1 MMNTHKNR
9 SSSSRV
15 EEALPY
21 AGGFFNYKG
30 FTLIEVILVIV
41 VLAIAIPSLISAV
54 SFMTARQ
61 VNTIGTTIAVD
72 LAQERMEEIMGD
84 RMNPVR
90 GFVWIVNGNY
100 GPEGVGPTAVAG
112 FPNYNRSL
120 NIICVTAA
128 DLNNTGVGCDY
139 KRIQVT
145 VSAVG
150 VGTSVPDA
158 VLYSVVTNH

>member
-1 MMNTHKNR
+1 MKT
-9 SSSSRV
+9 
-15 EEALPY
+15 
-21 AGGFFNYKG
+21 KG

-41 VLAIAIPSLISAV
+41 VLAIAIPGLISAV

-61 VNTIGTTIAVD
+61 VNTVGATIAAD
-72 LAQERMEEIMGD
+72 LAQEKMEEIMGD
-84 RMNPVR
+84 RMNAAR
-90 GFVWIVNGNY
+90 GYAYVVNANY
-100 GPEGVGPTAVAG
+100 AAETPMAAPFG
-112 FPNYNRSL
+112 NYNRTV

-128 DLNNTGVGCDY
+128 DLNPLVPPACPTDF

-150 VGTSVPDA
+150 VGPNVPDA